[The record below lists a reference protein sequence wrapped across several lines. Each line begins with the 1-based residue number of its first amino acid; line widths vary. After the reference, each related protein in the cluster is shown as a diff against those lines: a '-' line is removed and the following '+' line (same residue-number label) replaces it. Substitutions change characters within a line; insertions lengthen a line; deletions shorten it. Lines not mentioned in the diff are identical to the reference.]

1 MNSPDSAPWPGEDV
15 PPVQAEN
22 AAEADQSPMFG
33 AIDIV
38 EAFTALR
45 HELKLQV
52 RGGRDL
58 QQLLVDGLQRVEQKL
73 AASSVAVSQVAGG
86 GGAGGGA
93 TEAGRDLAE
102 ALAEMEES
110 LQRVHAAL
118 ARSTSTEPTID
129 TQPSDS
135 QLDDSPA
142 ERFSTKLDEQIAQAP
157 WWLRK
162 FATAWLS
169 SCRQSL
175 VAVLAEEVGKREES
189 SSDEQLKTA
198 QQGIELLHARAQ
210 RLMQQ
215 CQLERI
221 DVIGQPFDAESMHAV
236 DVISAPETPAAHVAE
251 QLRPAYRWR
260 GKLLRYADV
269 RLAK

>member
-1 MNSPDSAPWPGEDV
+1 MNSPDSSPWPSEDTS
-15 PPVQAEN
+15 PVEGVD
-22 AAEADQSPMFG
+22 AAETNQGPMFG
-33 AIDIV
+33 VLDMV

-58 QQLLVDGLQRVEQKL
+58 QQLLVDGLQRLEQKL
-73 AASSVAVSQVAGG
+73 AASPVAASAVAGG
-86 GGAGGGA
+86 GASGGGA

-118 ARSTSTEPTID
+118 ARSAATERPMASQPEDAPTARI
-129 TQPSDS
+129 
-135 QLDDSPA
+135 L
-142 ERFSTKLDEQIAQAP
+142 TKLDEQIAQAP

-175 VAVLAEEVGKREES
+175 VAVLTEEDGKREEPS
-189 SSDEQLKTA
+189 HDEQLKTA

-210 RLMQQ
+210 RLMQH

-221 DVIGQPFDAESMHAV
+221 DVMGQPFDAESMHAV